1 MTKVE
6 DSIRSW
12 FENSL
17 DFSEKEL
24 IRDLVNIFDYKK
36 EKAVEVYRAWRKE
49 YVSPDYKTIESQM
62 SDEEIATL
70 RMLDEGYEKY
80 LRRTAWWF

>member
-24 IRDLVNIFDYKK
+24 IRDLVNIFAFKK
-36 EKAVEVYRAWRKE
+36 EKAVEIYRAWRKE

>member
-36 EKAVEVYRAWRKE
+36 EKALEVYRDWGKE
-49 YVSPDYKTIESQM
+49 
-62 SDEEIATL
+62 
-70 RMLDEGYEKY
+70 
-80 LRRTAWWF
+80 